1 MALASPEQATVAT
14 DRLRAAAVTRLALT
28 DFRSYATLRLAL
40 DARPVVLTGANGAG
54 KTNLLEA
61 VSFLS
66 PGRGLRRAALAE
78 VGRRE
83 PGDPAARPWAVAA
96 TVATE
101 GGAVEIGTG
110 LVSEPDDGAAR
121 RVVRIDGRP
130 ARGQGALAELLGALW
145 VTPEM
150 DKLFG
155 EGAGARRRFLDRL
168 VFGLDAAHATRLA
181 AYERAL
187 RDRARLL
194 RGERIAGPAGDSA
207 WLSALERTMAEEG
220 MAVVAARQALAAR
233 LNAACQASAG
243 PFPAAHL
250 RLEGEVES
258 WLAVMPA
265 LDAEDRFREALAR
278 ARARDADTGGA
289 ALGPHRSELM
299 ATHVAKGEPA
309 ARCSTGE
316 QKALLVAIVLADARL
331 RALDRGTAPI
341 LLLDEIAAH
350 LDAARRAALF
360 DEIASLGAQAWM
372 SGTDDQ
378 AFAPILAHAQHFR
391 VERGRLVAA

>member
-1 MALASPEQATVAT
+1 
-14 DRLRAAAVTRLALT
+14 
-28 DFRSYATLRLAL
+28 
-40 DARPVVLTGANGAG
+40 VVLTGANGAG

-66 PGRGLRRAALAE
+66 PGRGLRRVALAE

-83 PGDPAARPWAVAA
+83 PNDLTGRPWAVAA
-96 TVATE
+96 TVETE
-101 GGAVEIGTG
+101 GGVVEIGTG
-110 LVSEPDDGAAR
+110 LALEDGDAAPR
-121 RVVRIDGRP
+121 RVVRIDGKP

-145 VTPEM
+145 ITPEM
-150 DKLFG
+150 DKLFA

-194 RGERIAGPAGDSA
+194 RGERIAAPTGNSA
-207 WLSALERTMAEEG
+207 WMSALERTMAEEG
-220 MAVVAARQALAAR
+220 VAVVAARQALAAR

-258 WLAVMPA
+258 WLATMPA

-278 ARARDADTGGA
+278 ARARDAETGGA
-289 ALGPHRSELM
+289 ALGPHRSDVI
-299 ATHVAKGEPA
+299 AIHVEKGEPA

-316 QKALLVAIVLADARL
+316 QKALLVAIVVADARL
-331 RALDRGTAPI
+331 RALDRGTAPL

-360 DEIASLGAQAWM
+360 GEITSLGAQAWM
-372 SGTDDQ
+372 SGTDEQ
-378 AFAPILAHAQHFR
+378 AFTPILGRAQHFR
-391 VERGRLVAA
+391 VERGQLVAA